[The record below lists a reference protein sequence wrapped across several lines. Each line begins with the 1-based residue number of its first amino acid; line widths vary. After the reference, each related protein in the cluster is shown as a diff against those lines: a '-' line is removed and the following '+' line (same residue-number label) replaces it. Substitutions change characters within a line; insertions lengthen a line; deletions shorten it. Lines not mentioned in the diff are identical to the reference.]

1 METPTLVALSRQ
13 TTLRR
18 EMDVVANN
26 IANMSTSGYKGER
39 MMFVEHLVKSPGGE
53 QLLGDKISYVRDI
66 ATMRD
71 LSAGPLE
78 QTGNPLDVAIQG
90 DGYFVIQTDAGNNYT
105 RNGRF
110 QLDEGGQLVTA
121 SGNPVLSDG
130 GQPFF
135 FAPGDTKIAIARDGT
150 VSTQN
155 GDLGRISVV
164 SFENQ
169 HQLRPG
175 AGGLYHTEATPTPV
189 ERPDVTQGMLEG
201 SNIQPVIEM
210 ARMIEVHRA
219 YDAVKGFVEKED
231 DRMRKMI
238 RDLSQVQA

>member
-1 METPTLVALSRQ
+1 MDIVAH
-13 TTLRR
+13 
-18 EMDVVANN
+18 N

-39 MMFVEHLVKSPGGE
+39 MMFVEHLVKSQGGE
-53 QLLGDKISYVRDI
+53 QILGDKISYVRDI

-71 LSAGPLE
+71 MSPGPLE
-78 QTGNPLDVAIQG
+78 QTGNPLDVAIEG
-90 DGYFVIQTDAGNNYT
+90 EGYFVIQTDTGNNYT
-105 RNGRF
+105 RNGHFR
-110 QLDEGGQLVTA
+110 LDNGGQIVTA

-135 FAPGDTKIAIARDGT
+135 LAPGDTKVAIAQDGT
-150 VSTQN
+150 VSTLN
-155 GDLGRISVV
+155 GALGRLAVV
-164 SFENQ
+164 NFENE

-175 AGGLYHTEATPTPV
+175 AGGLYNTEAVPQPV
-189 ERPDVTQGMLEG
+189 ERPNIAQGMLEG
-201 SNIQPVIEM
+201 SNVQPVIEM

-219 YDAVKGFVEKED
+219 YDAVKGFAEKED

>member
-1 METPTLVALSRQ
+1 METPTFIALSRQ

-18 EMDVVANN
+18 EMDIVANN
-26 IANMSTSGYKGER
+26 IANMSTNGYKGKR
-39 MMFVEHLVKSPGGE
+39 MMFVEHLVKSAGGD
-53 QLLGDKISYVRDI
+53 QILGDKISYVRDI

-78 QTGNPLDVAIQG
+78 QTGNPLDVALEAE
-90 DGYFVIQTDAGNNYT
+90 GYFTVQTDTGNAYT

-110 QLDEGGQLVTA
+110 RLSPEGQLVTA
-121 SGNPVLSDG
+121 AGHPVLSNG

-135 FAPGDTKIAIARDGT
+135 FAPGDTKITVARDGT

-155 GDLGRISVV
+155 GDLGKLAVV
-164 SFENQ
+164 AFENE

-175 AGGLYHTEATPTPV
+175 AGGLYTTEATPQPV
-189 ERPDVTQGMLEG
+189 ERPAITQGMLEG
-201 SNIQPVIEM
+201 SNIQPVVEM

-219 YDAVKGFVEKED
+219 YDAVKNFIEKED
-231 DRMRKMI
+231 DRMRQMI
-238 RDLSQVQA
+238 RDLSDTSA